1 MIIAAFALHPF
12 AAAAADNAPAQPE
25 NDSAPKQV
33 LISKSERYSSQSASS
48 SVIIQTLVKALT
60 VDIPSSSDKT
70 TKPSVAE

>member
-12 AAAAADNAPAQPE
+12 AAADAAAPAQPE

-48 SVIIQTLVKALT
+48 SVIIQTLVKALP